1 MVFSHLLIKY
11 FQGKHMSELLNNC
24 KDMEIIFSCHTVNNI
39 SSTVSIL
46 KWWIHCITD
55 SRLKT
60 KFCKAPSVFF
70 NVNTYLK
77 LDLHKSKTAISK
89 CNEVKGQD
97 LKSDFCT
104 AAFKSGMRPWR
115 RGINIRKGH
124 MDIKDQVPKDFWF
137 KTKLYLVEFVDS

>member
-11 FQGKHMSELLNNC
+11 FQGKHLYSYLIILTY
-24 KDMEIIFSCHTVNNI
+24 MEIICSCHAVNNV
-39 SSTVSIL
+39 SSIVSIL
-46 KWWIHCITD
+46 KWWIRYITD

-89 CNEVKGQD
+89 CNEVKAQD